1 MTRFL
6 PDSLTARTI
15 AVLLVG
21 LGLFH
26 LGSIWAYQIGLESGI
41 GSTQDRQVAERL
53 VSIARAVGE
62 VSVADR
68 EKTAHSLS
76 SPSLEV
82 HWSRTSPIEPA
93 VTEDDAIRLMRHRL
107 HGLVPDLDDSRIRL
121 RYQRPDLLLASVQ
134 LDDGSWVDLTATAG
148 DARGVAEHGV
158 VFSTTAMAVGIVLV
172 SIILVRGFTAPLRRL
187 AQAADRIGRDV
198 GAPPLAES
206 GPREVRDAARA
217 FNEMQARIRRLV
229 EDRTQTL
236 AAISHDLKTP
246 ITRLR
251 LRAEFVEDEEAR
263 AKMIRDLDE
272 METMIDQALSFL
284 RGDGRDEESK
294 PVDVSAMLEAIAAD
308 LSDAGRPISLSAS
321 PEAVLRCKPLALKR
335 ALINLIEN
343 ALKYGGAARV
353 QLDRKPE
360 ALSITIDDDGPGIP
374 ISEREKVF
382 SPFYRRE
389 ESRNRETGGAGLG
402 LTIARTVIRGLGG
415 DVTLDDAP
423 RRGLRVE
430 VALPNPANSHEPMK
444 GVTS

>member
-26 LGSIWAYQIGLESGI
+26 LGSIWAYHIGLESGI

-62 VSVADR
+62 VPEADR
-68 EKTAHSLS
+68 ERTAHSLS

-107 HGLVPDLDDSRIRL
+107 HGLVPDLDDSHIRL

-134 LDDGSWVDLTATAG
+134 LDDGTWVDMTATAG
-148 DARGVAEHGV
+148 DSRGVAEHGV
-158 VFSTTAMAVGIVLV
+158 IFSTTAMAVGIVLV

-198 GAPPLAES
+198 GAPPLAEI

-263 AKMIRDLDE
+263 GKMTRDLDE

-294 PVDVSAMLEAIAAD
+294 PVDVSALLEAIASD

-321 PEAVLRCKPLALKR
+321 SEAVLRCKPLALKR

-353 QLDRKPE
+353 QLDRKSD
-360 ALSITIDDDGPGIP
+360 LLTITIDDDGPGIP

-402 LTIARTVIRGLGG
+402 LTIARTVIRALGG

-423 RRGLRVE
+423 QRGLRVE
-430 VALPNPANSHEPMK
+430 VTLPQSAE
-444 GVTS
+444 